1 MTHEQ
6 NEAAKEAAVTTED
19 ESRRLLQTQ
28 GYCPAGHYPWD
39 YWEKRTLAAGVSA
52 ELASLGRAVM
62 REAHQH
68 AWSERLR
75 AICGWNDRGEAMIVQ
90 AQQTPERASFVW
102 QELLETDGGRG
113 SYDEKTGEWI
123 SWL

>member
-6 NEAAKEAAVTTED
+6 NGTAQEAAVTTED
-19 ESRRLLQTQ
+19 ESRQFLQTQ
-28 GYCPAGHYPWD
+28 GYCPYGHYPWD
-39 YWEKRTLAAGVSA
+39 YWEKRALGAGVSE
-52 ELASLGRAVM
+52 ELARLGRAVM

-68 AWSERLR
+68 AWSEPLR
-75 AICGWNDRGEAMIVQ
+75 AVCGWNDRGEAMIVL
-90 AQQTPERASFVW
+90 AQQTPEQASFVW
-102 QELLETDGGRG
+102 QELLETDGCRG